1 MDGMRHSMH
10 KRLRWRRL
18 TMSEEQIAVLNLQ
31 RYAPEALFQLYRDL
45 NRILAEDWDKQPQM
59 VVKGKINNAIAQSLV
74 VFI

>member
-1 MDGMRHSMH
+1 
-10 KRLRWRRL
+10 
-18 TMSEEQIAVLNLQ
+18 MSEEQIAVLNLQ